1 MFNSGNKKA
10 LTKLAGIKGFQLSHK
25 ECNDEQYGTTETT
38 SQILRC

>member
-1 MFNSGNKKA
+1 MFNLDNKKA
-10 LTKLAGIKGFQLSHK
+10 QDFGEQGFQLSHK